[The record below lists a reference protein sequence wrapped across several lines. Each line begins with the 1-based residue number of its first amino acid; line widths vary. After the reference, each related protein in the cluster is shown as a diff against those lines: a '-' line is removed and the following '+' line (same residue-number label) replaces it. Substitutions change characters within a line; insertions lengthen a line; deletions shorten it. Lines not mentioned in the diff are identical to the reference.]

1 MEMLSANPSQ
11 TQEEQGDGQ
20 RPVRILLFEE
30 DAVML
35 AVIQDFFLSAC
46 PDFCI
51 VNHVERLR
59 HQEIQIEANKNN
71 VDVVIFDVNEILLD
85 NTGLLGSIRFLSG
98 RSPVILITPFG
109 SEETERQAR
118 RLGAASYLSKPFK
131 LARLC
136 EEVRRVVA
144 QRSGAK
150 AARKDLMNSSA

>member
-1 MEMLSANPSQ
+1 MKTPTVSPSQ
-11 TQEEQGDGQ
+11 TPGEQAGEHG
-20 RPVRILLFEE
+20 PLRILLFEE
-30 DAVML
+30 DAVMF

-51 VNHVERLR
+51 VHHVERLR
-59 HQEIQIEANKNN
+59 HQEIQIEVNKNN

-85 NTGLLGSIRFLSG
+85 NTRLLGSLRFLSG
-98 RSPVILITPFG
+98 RAPVILITPFG
-109 SEETERQAR
+109 SEETERQAS
-118 RLGAASYLSKPFK
+118 RLGVASYLSKPFK

-144 QRSGAK
+144 QRSGVK